1 MKNVVRLVL
10 AVMVGL
16 VLSGCNET
24 PTLYNSDNYKGEAM
38 RIADGIYLKKVY
50 IQGMYALLQCDKN
63 GNIIQNQNIGTG
75 YNQGKTFIS
84 TAVITPTST
93 ETADAKFNFKCS
105 DINDCYN
112 QVVIVKNSIKN

>member
-1 MKNVVRLVL
+1 MKNVLRLVL

>member
-38 RIADGIYLKKVY
+38 RIADGIYLKKVF

-93 ETADAKFNFKCS
+93 ETTDAKFIFKCS

>member
-16 VLSGCNET
+16 VLSGCNDT
-24 PTLYNSDNYKGEAM
+24 PTLYNSDNYKGEPI

-63 GNIIQNQNIGTG
+63 GNITHNQNIGTG
-75 YNQGKTFIS
+75 YQQGKVFVS
-84 TAVITPTST
+84 TAVITPTDT
-93 ETADAKFNFKCS
+93 VDAKFNFKCS

>member
-1 MKNVVRLVL
+1 MKNVIRLVL

-24 PTLYNSDNYKGEAM
+24 PILYNSDNYKGEAM
-38 RIADGIYLKKVY
+38 RIADGIYLKKVF

-93 ETADAKFNFKCS
+93 ETGDAKFNFKCS
-105 DINDCYN
+105 EINDCYN
-112 QVVIVKNSIKN
+112 QVLIVKNSIKN

>member
-1 MKNVVRLVL
+1 MKNVLRLVL
-10 AVMVGL
+10 AVIVGL

-105 DINDCYN
+105 EINDCYN
-112 QVVIVKNSIKN
+112 QVVIVKNSIKK

>member
-10 AVMVGL
+10 AVMFGL

>member
-10 AVMVGL
+10 AVIVGL

-93 ETADAKFNFKCS
+93 ETGDAKFNFKCS
-105 DINDCYN
+105 EINDCYN
-112 QVVIVKNSIKN
+112 QVVIVKNSIKK

>member
-84 TAVITPTST
+84 TAVITPAST

>member
-38 RIADGIYLKKVY
+38 RIADGIYLKKVF

-84 TAVITPTST
+84 TAVITPAST
-93 ETADAKFNFKCS
+93 ETTDAKFNFKCS

>member
-75 YNQGKTFIS
+75 YNQGKTFVS